1 MNINTVTSYNTLKT
15 NNSNQKKN
23 QSFGSAAGFV
33 SQSLRFLSVNESIG
47 ATLVD
52 FFSMALPRTI
62 VDSTRGLDA
71 GIETGIRENSG
82 TVNHVMIGTIGGLAA
97 YALAPQFNKNYAVRS
112 HAIFANNETIDILGR
127 IWHEDFSK
135 YKNSSDKTAQQKA
148 FYKSAFERMSGLN
161 SIDGDTANWVKL
173 KPQTIETLTKILV
186 DLSNERDLRAK
197 RIPKEKLE
205 YLKTLIISDT
215 GAEKSF
221 KLVSKDN
228 SKTVEFAITSF
239 LDDLFALGRAFTKTN
254 VARAFEESIDNFDAN
269 KFIKDL
275 KGLKMRSTF
284 LALGISS
291 AIGASVQPFN
301 RWLTKKRT
309 GSDGFVGVANNPN
322 VTDKKADAS
331 SKFIAA
337 KCLAAASILG
347 LCLGSISTNIKEIPN
362 KLQFKGKI
370 PILSHFKLVYGF
382 TIASRFLAARSSDE
396 LREACFK
403 DFLGFVN
410 WLILGGFVSK
420 GIATMLDG
428 KGLLNSSANTSQKGF
443 LNWLK
448 NKSLKTVDEVLQSEL
463 VKNGVQTVKD
473 GKAVPYKE
481 LLNKAKS
488 LKMTDT
494 LKKIK
499 YLNIAQA
506 AGYIYS
512 GVVLGYL
519 IPKLNIKMTEYNN
532 RKKEI
537 LAEKNV
543 NIPTQAEVKNGSE
556 NKPVGESTKVVFAT
570 FMKQLNIN

>member
-1 MNINTVTSYNTLKT
+1 MPEVMNININNNYNIQR
-15 NNSNQKKN
+15 NNAPKQ
-23 QSFGSAAGFV
+23 QAFGSIGEGV
-33 SQSLRFLSVNESIG
+33 SQGLRYLSVNESIG

-82 TVNHVMIGTIGGLAA
+82 TANHVMIGTIGGAAA
-97 YALAPQFNKNYAVRS
+97 YALSPKFNKNYDVLS
-112 HAIFANNETIDILGR
+112 HTIFANNETIDILGR

-135 YKNSSDKTAQQKA
+135 FKNSKDNSQQKT
-148 FYKSAFERMSGLN
+148 FYTKALERISGLN
-161 SIDGDTANWVKL
+161 SVDGTSANWVKL
-173 KPQTIETLTKILV
+173 KPETIDKLTETFLE
-186 DLSNERDLRAK
+186 LSKDKNLNGK

-221 KLVSKDN
+221 KITSADN
-228 SKTVEFAITSF
+228 SKNVEFAINSF
-239 LDDLFALGRAFTKTN
+239 LDDLFALGRTFSKEK
-254 VARAFEESIDNFDAN
+254 VAKAFENSINDFNAN
-269 KFIKDL
+269 TFIKEL
-275 KGLKMRSTF
+275 KNLKMRSTF
-284 LALGISS
+284 LALSISS

-309 GSDGFVGVANNPN
+309 GNDGFVGVANNPN
-322 VTDKKADAS
+322 VTDKKADGS
-331 SKFIAA
+331 SRFIAA

-428 KGLLNSSANTSQKGF
+428 KGLLNSTSDASKKGF
-443 LNWLK
+443 MNWLK
-448 NKSLKTVDEVLQSEL
+448 NKSIKTVDEVLQKDL
-463 VKNGVQTVKD
+463 IAKGIQTVKD

-481 LLNKAKS
+481 LLKHAKN
-488 LKMTDT
+488 LGMTDT

-512 GVVLGYL
+512 GAVLGYL

-532 RKKEI
+532 RKQEKKAAAKEAAQ
-537 LAEKNV
+537 LE
-543 NIPTQAEVKNGSE
+543 TQAELTK
-556 NKPVGESTKVVFAT
+556 NKPVSDSTKTVFAT